1 MSRRKNVNL
10 TVQPLD
16 NLRLAVQVR
25 DEKLAELLRAVRRVR
40 RIVRQIRRAK

>member
-1 MSRRKNVNL
+1 MSKRKTVNL
-10 TVQPLD
+10 TVQPSD

-25 DEKLAELLRAVRRVR
+25 DEKLAELLRVARRLR